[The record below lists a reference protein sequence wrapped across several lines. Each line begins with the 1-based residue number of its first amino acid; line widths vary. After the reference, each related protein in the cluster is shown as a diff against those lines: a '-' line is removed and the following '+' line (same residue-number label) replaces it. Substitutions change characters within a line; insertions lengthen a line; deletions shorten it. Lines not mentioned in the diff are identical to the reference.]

1 MIASLE
7 KNSIF
12 VAKSLILML
21 RRFFLTAIISLMSV
35 GASAQQTAFREGM
48 IGNIRPEGW
57 LKEALH
63 RQQTGLTG
71 HPEAL
76 SYPYNTCLWAGYIPR
91 IKQQFDSEWW
101 RYEQTAYFTDGMLR
115 LGYLIGDEDMIRRG
129 EEGVKYTM
137 EHVQESGRLG
147 DYRLESLWPMCVFF
161 RAMKAEYEVTGNRA
175 LVEAL
180 EKNYLSLT
188 LNDIVEG
195 HRHILNIEGML
206 WTYGMTKNE
215 KLLQMA
221 EEAFDKGG
229 FPLDEKQ
236 IASEPYIHMHGV
248 TYAEQMKLPMM
259 LYAYTGKQKYLD
271 MAIKAQRQLER
282 NHLLPDGL
290 FTSAEYTLGND
301 IDIAHE
307 TCNVSDY
314 TWSLGYFLETTGE
327 AEWADRIERV
337 IFNAGM
343 GSVTKDFKSLQ
354 YFSSVNQIIA
364 TGSSDNN
371 KFKRGS
377 TWMAY
382 RPTHETECCAG
393 NVSRWMPNFTS
404 RLWMRN
410 VKEGGLV
417 AAMYAPSKVTY
428 KEGEAEVTIEEDTY
442 YPFDTEISFRFST
455 SREVQMP
462 FTFRIPGW
470 AEDCKVMMNGKKIAV
485 EKQSQGGQ
493 FVTIKNTFRTGDVV
507 TVKFDATPKVVA
519 AKEGQGQYVECG
531 PLLYSYAIPEK
542 WEEDTEVHKNLNGK
556 ASENPDFK
564 CWNIT
569 PAGKW
574 NYGLTAAVKAP
585 KLKVNKKLL
594 KSGAYP
600 FDAETNPLSMQIPV
614 NEVDWTLIDGVRN
627 PDTPKGN
634 EVHPTGKKAKVTLVP
649 YGSTQL
655 RVTVFPTEGVST
667 EKAQIR

>member
-1 MIASLE
+1 MA
-7 KNSIF
+7 F
-12 VAKSLILML
+12 AMATGV
-21 RRFFLTAIISLMSV
+21 
-35 GASAQQTAFREGM
+35 SAQNYKFCEGM
-48 IGNIRPEGW
+48 IGDITPEGW

-115 LGYLIGDEDMIRRG
+115 LGYLIDDQDMIRRG
-129 EEGVKYTM
+129 EDGVKYTM
-137 EHVQESGRLG
+137 DHVQENGRLG

-161 RAMKAEYEVTGNRA
+161 RAMMAEYEVTGNRA
-175 LVEAL
+175 IVDAL
-180 EKNYLSLT
+180 EKNYLSLS
-188 LNDIVEG
+188 LNDLVEG

-206 WTYGMTKNE
+206 WTYGITKNE
-215 KLLQMA
+215 KLLNMA
-221 EEAFDKGG
+221 EEAFRHGG
-229 FPLDEKQ
+229 FPLDAKQ
-236 IASEPYIHMHGV
+236 INTEEYIHMHGV
-248 TYAEQMKLPMM
+248 TYSEQLKLPMM
-259 LYAYTGKQKYLD
+259 LYIYTGKQEYLD
-271 MAIKAQRQLER
+271 LAIKAQRQLER
-282 NHLLPDGL
+282 NHMLPDGL
-290 FTSAEYTLGND
+290 FTSAEHTLGND
-301 IDIAHE
+301 VDIAHE
-307 TCNVSDY
+307 TCNVTDY
-314 TWSLGYFLETTGE
+314 TWTLGYFLEATGE

-371 KFKRGS
+371 EFKRGS
-377 TWMAY
+377 TWMGY

-410 VKEGGLV
+410 AQKGGVV
-417 AAMYAPSKVTY
+417 AAMYAPSKVDFKVGSTD
-428 KEGEAEVTIEEDTY
+428 VTITEDTY
-442 YPFDTEISFRFST
+442 YPFDGEISFRFTT
-455 SREVQMP
+455 SAPVDMP
-462 FTFRIPGW
+462 FTFRVPGW
-470 AEDCKVMMNGKKIAV
+470 AKGCQVKINGKKAAV
-485 EKQSQGGQ
+485 ETESGK
-493 FVTIKNTFRTGDVV
+493 FVTMTSTFRTGDVV
-507 TVKFDATPKVVA
+507 TVKFDMAPEVVE
-519 AKEGQGQYVECG
+519 AKDGQGQYVECG

-542 WEEDTEVHKNLNGK
+542 WDEDTEVHKNLNGK

-574 NYGLTAAVKAP
+574 NYGMAASVKAP

-600 FDAETNPLSMQIPV
+600 FDAETNPLTIQVPV
-614 NEVDWTLIDGVRN
+614 NEVDWQLLDGTRN
-627 PDTPKGN
+627 PDTPKGA
-634 EVHPTGKKAKVTLVP
+634 EVRPTGAKGKVTLVP

-655 RVTVFPTEGVST
+655 RLTVFPTV
-667 EKAQIR
+667 K